1 MKKLTIL
8 VDFDGTVTTHEFP
21 AIGKDIGAAPVLR
34 ELVSA
39 GHQLILWTM
48 RCDHT
53 ESPVTDDPDI
63 HPVSGNYLSEAVK
76 WFEDRNIPL
85 YGINSN
91 PTQASWTSSPKAYGT
106 LCLDD
111 INLGAR
117 LTHSKWARPF
127 IDWEET
133 YKDLVKSKILP
144 CERKSILWDIR
155 TERIKSL
162 NALIEAN

>member
-1 MKKLTIL
+1 MKPLTIL
-8 VDFDGTVTTHEFP
+8 VDFDGTCCTHEFP

-34 ELVSA
+34 ELVAA

-53 ESPVTDDPDI
+53 EPPVTDDPDI
-63 HPVSGNYLSEAVK
+63 HPVGGNYLSEAVK

-85 YGINSN
+85 YGINTN
-91 PTQASWTSSPKAYGT
+91 PTQASWSSSPKAYGT

-117 LTHSKWARPF
+117 LSKIANIRPF
-127 IDWEET
+127 IHWVKTYEDLCDAKLLV
-133 YKDLVKSKILP
+133 YKDSVEREIIKERLEMLKSYM
-144 CERKSILWDIR
+144 
-155 TERIKSL
+155 
-162 NALIEAN
+162 

>member
-1 MKKLTIL
+1 MKPLTIL

-53 ESPVTDDPDI
+53 EPPVTDDPDI
-63 HPVSGNYLSEAVK
+63 HPHGGNYLSEAVK

-85 YGINSN
+85 YGINTN
-91 PTQASWTSSPKAYGT
+91 PTQEKWTSSPKAYGT
-106 LCLDD
+106 LCIDD

-117 LTHSKWARPF
+117 LSKIAHLRPF
-127 IDWEET
+127 IDWKKT
-133 YKDLVKSKILP
+133 YEDLWSTGIIGYRQNV
-144 CERKSILWDIR
+144 EREIDK
-155 TERIKSL
+155 ERLDMIKSYM
-162 NALIEAN
+162 

>member
-34 ELVSA
+34 ELVAA

-53 ESPVTDDPDI
+53 EPPVTDDPDI
-63 HPVSGNYLSEAVK
+63 HPHGGNYLSEAVK
-76 WFEDRNIPL
+76 WFEYRDIPL
-85 YGINSN
+85 YGINTN
-91 PTQASWTSSPKAYGT
+91 PTQHTWTTSRKAYGT

-117 LTHSKWARPF
+117 LSKIAHLKPF
-127 IDWEET
+127 IDWKKT
-133 YKDLVKSKILP
+133 YRDLCDMHILKFNESVAQEIEQ
-144 CERKSILWDIR
+144 ERLAM
-155 TERIKSL
+155 IKSYM
-162 NALIEAN
+162 